1 MSSSRQTGVFIYP
14 WDIAE
19 SGIEAVMQTL
29 QTARCNT
36 AVVNSSY
43 HQGRFFHPRS
53 KTFRRLPFS
62 GVSFTPEWSKYN
74 RLRPTVHEQVAQA
87 GILAKMKEACKQT
100 GMGFHTWW
108 VGLHNSTLGLA
119 HPDLC
124 VQNIW
129 GDTYTYAL
137 CPSQPEV
144 QHYAKALFTDT
155 LEQVKPERILIEATA
170 FLPMKHGEHHE
181 VCLLPLGESLQWL
194 LSLCFCGACTERAES
209 KRIDVGAVRQ
219 LVSRLVS
226 QMVEADSLSQVSAE
240 AREIAF
246 LLLEYPELY
255 HYQQSRLEMVDQ
267 LWRSLKEIAQ
277 SMGTALDGFP
287 SSTPFFVNQSYWEG
301 VSLRKAVATLDRL
314 VPLAY
319 GDSVGDVAYAFHAT
333 KLVAPEAALGAA
345 FSLHHSQIQ
354 SAVELAARVKTAV
367 DAGAQSITYY
377 NLGLLNNRRLDWIK
391 QANLAVEEW
400 R

>member
-1 MSSSRQTGVFIYP
+1 MSSSRQTGMFIYP

-19 SGIEAVMQTL
+19 GGIEAVMQTL
-29 QTARCNT
+29 QAAKCNT

-74 RLRPTVHEQVAQA
+74 RLRPTVHEQIAQA
-87 GILAKMKEACKQT
+87 GILAKTKEGCEQA
-100 GMGFHTWW
+100 GIGFHTWW

-124 VQNIW
+124 VLNIW

-155 LEQVKPERILIEATA
+155 LEQVKPERILIEATV

-209 KRIDVGAVRQ
+209 KRIDVGAIRL

-226 QMVEADSLSQVSAE
+226 QMVEADSISQVSAE

-246 LLLEYPELY
+246 LLVEYPELY
-255 HYQQSRLEMVDQ
+255 HYQQSRLEVVDM
-267 LWRSLKEIAQ
+267 LWRTLKEIAQ
-277 SMGTALDGFP
+277 SKGIALDGFP
-287 SSTPFFVNQSYWEG
+287 SSTPFFVNQSYLEG
-301 VSLRKAVATLDRL
+301 VSLRKAAATLDRL

-319 GDSVGDVAYAFHAT
+319 GGSVDEVAYTFHAI
-333 KLVAPEAALGAA
+333 KLVAPEATLGAA
-345 FSLHHSQIQ
+345 LSLHHSQIQ

-377 NLGLLNNRRLDWIK
+377 NLGLLNNRRLDWIR
-391 QANLAVEEW
+391 QANLTIEE
-400 R
+400 

>member
-1 MSSSRQTGVFIYP
+1 MSSSRQIGMFIYP

-19 SGIEAVMQTL
+19 SGIEAVIQTL
-29 QTARCNT
+29 QGAKCNT

-43 HQGRFFHPRS
+43 HQGRFFHPQS

-74 RLRPTVHEQVAQA
+74 RLRPTVHEQIAQA
-87 GILAKMKEACKQT
+87 GVLAKMKEACEQA

-144 QHYAKALFTDT
+144 QHYAKALFADT
-155 LEQVKPERILIEATA
+155 LEQVKPDRILIEATA

-194 LSLCFCGACTERAES
+194 LSFCFCGACTERAEA
-209 KRIDVGAVRQ
+209 KRIDVGAVQQ
-219 LVSRLVS
+219 LVSRLVN
-226 QMVEADSLSQVSAE
+226 QIVEADSISQVSAE
-240 AREIAF
+240 TREVAF
-246 LLLEYPELY
+246 LLLEYPVLY
-255 HYQQSRLEMVDQ
+255 HYQQTRLEVVDG
-267 LWRSLKEIAQ
+267 LWRSLKEIAL
-277 SMGTALDGFP
+277 SKGTALDGFP
-287 SSTPFFVNQSYWEG
+287 SSTPFYVNQSYWEG
-301 VSLRKAVATLDRL
+301 VSLRKAAATLDRV

-319 GDSVGDVAYAFHAT
+319 GDSVNEVAYTFHAM

-354 SAVELAARVKTAV
+354 SAFDLAARVKTAV

-377 NLGLLNNRRLDWIK
+377 NLGLLNNRRLNWIR
-391 QANLAVEEW
+391 QANLTIEE
-400 R
+400 

>member
-1 MSSSRQTGVFIYP
+1 MNSSRQTGMFIYP
-14 WDIAE
+14 WDIADN
-19 SGIEAVMQTL
+19 GITTAIQTL
-29 QTARCNT
+29 QTAKCNT

-43 HQGRFFHPRS
+43 HQGRFFHPRT

-74 RLRPTVHEQVAQA
+74 RLRPTVHEEIAQA
-87 GILAKMKEACKQT
+87 NILAKMKDACDQA

-129 GDTYTYAL
+129 GDTYSYAL

-155 LEQVKPERILIEATA
+155 LEQVKPDRILIEATA
-170 FLPMKHGEHHE
+170 FLPMKHGDHHE

-194 LSLCFCGACTERAES
+194 LSLCFCNACSERAVL
-209 KRIDVGAVRQ
+209 RGIDVEAVRQ
-219 LVSRLVS
+219 LVSRLVN
-226 QMVEADSLSQVSAE
+226 QMVEADLVTQVSAE
-240 AREIAF
+240 SREIAF

-255 HYQQSRLEMVDQ
+255 DYQQSRLDVVEK
-267 LWRSLKEIAQ
+267 LWKDLKEIAKDK
-277 SMGTALDGFP
+277 GIALDGFP
-287 SSTPFFVNQSYWEG
+287 SSTPFFVNQAYLEG
-301 VSLRKAVATLDRL
+301 VSLRKAAAILDRV

-319 GDSVGDVAYAFHAT
+319 GNSIDEVAYTFHAI
-333 KLVAPEAALGAA
+333 KLAAPEASLGAA
-345 FSLHHSQIQ
+345 LSLHHSQIQ
-354 SAVELAARVKTAV
+354 SVNELVMRVKTALEG
-367 DAGAQSITYY
+367 GAQSITYY
-377 NLGLLNNRRLDWIK
+377 NLGLLNNRRLEWIR
-391 QANLAVEEW
+391 QANQAAEEW
-400 R
+400 A

>member
-1 MSSSRQTGVFIYP
+1 MSSSRQIGMFIYP

-19 SGIEAVMQTL
+19 SGIEAVIQTL
-29 QTARCNT
+29 QGAKCNT

-43 HQGRFFHPRS
+43 HQGRFFHPQS

-74 RLRPTVHEQVAQA
+74 RLRPNVHEQIAQA
-87 GILAKMKEACKQT
+87 GILAKMKEACEQA

-137 CPSQPEV
+137 CPSRSEV
-144 QHYAKALFTDT
+144 QHYAKSLFADT

-194 LSLCFCGACTERAES
+194 LSLCFCEACTERAES
-209 KRIDVGAVRQ
+209 KRIDVGVVQQ
-219 LVSRLVS
+219 LVSRLVN
-226 QMVEADSLSQVSAE
+226 QMVEADSISQVSAE
-240 AREIAF
+240 TREVAY

-255 HYQQSRLEMVDQ
+255 HYQQSRLEVVDG
-267 LWRSLKEIAQ
+267 LWRSLKEIAL

-287 SSTPFFVNQSYWEG
+287 SSTPFYVNQSYWEG
-301 VSLRKAVATLDRL
+301 VSLRKAAATLDRV
-314 VPLAY
+314 VPLVY
-319 GDSVGDVAYAFHAT
+319 GDSVNEVAYTFHAM

-354 SAVELAARVKTAV
+354 SAFDLATRVKTAV

-377 NLGLLNNRRLDWIK
+377 NLGLLNNRRLNWIR
-391 QANLAVEEW
+391 QANLAIEE
-400 R
+400 

>member
-1 MSSSRQTGVFIYP
+1 MSSSRQVGMFIYP

-19 SGIEAVMQTL
+19 SGIEAVIQTL
-29 QTARCNT
+29 EGAKCNT

-43 HQGRFFHPRS
+43 HQGRFFHPQS
-53 KTFRRLPFS
+53 KTFRRLPLS

-74 RLRPTVHEQVAQA
+74 RLRPTVHEQIAQA
-87 GILAKMKEACKQT
+87 SVLAKMKEACERA

-144 QHYAKALFTDT
+144 QHYAKALFADT

-194 LSLCFCGACTERAES
+194 LSFCFCGACTQRAEA
-209 KRIDVGAVRQ
+209 KRIDVGAVQQ
-219 LVSRLVS
+219 LVSRLVN
-226 QMVEADSLSQVSAE
+226 QMVEADSISQVSVE
-240 AREIAF
+240 TREVAF

-255 HYQQSRLEMVDQ
+255 HYQQTRLEVVDG
-267 LWRSLKEIAQ
+267 LWRSLKDIAL
-277 SMGTALDGFP
+277 SKGTALDGFP
-287 SSTPFFVNQSYWEG
+287 SSTPFYVNQSYWEG
-301 VSLRKAVATLDRL
+301 VSLRKAAATLDRV

-319 GDSVGDVAYAFHAT
+319 GDSVNEVAYTFHAM

-354 SAVELAARVKTAV
+354 SAFDLAARVGTAV

-377 NLGLLNNRRLDWIK
+377 NLGLLNNRRLNWIR
-391 QANLAVEEW
+391 QANLTIEE
-400 R
+400 